1 MGALSRFLKASLYAV
16 LLLLFLGFA
25 IKNTSPVVVRYY
37 LGAAWQAPLVVI
49 VLVTF
54 ALGAA
59 AGALASVGYVMRQRR
74 ELLAL
79 QRRAAEVIPDTPSTD
94 GTAA

>member
-1 MGALSRFLKASLYAV
+1 MGAFSRFLRALLYV
-16 LLLLFLGFA
+16 LLLLLFLGFA

-37 LGAAWQAPLVVI
+37 LGATWQAPLVVI

-59 AGALASVGYVMRQRR
+59 AGALASVAYVMRQRR
-74 ELLAL
+74 ELLL
-79 QRRAAEVIPDTPSTD
+79 LRRRIPTLPEPPSSD
-94 GTAA
+94 GTAS